1 MITTSI
7 YGGLGN
13 QMFQYA
19 IGKSISVA
27 RNVDFKMD
35 TFKIN
40 NSNYIARDLSL
51 SKFNICTTHA
61 TLKEVKKFHKSK
73 YIDFIFRK
81 LDQNNIKV
89 SNKIFEKKPF
99 YFDEKMLSLTTGYL
113 DGYWQS
119 YKYFDDIREVLLN
132 EFTLVNEM
140 NLENKL
146 ICKKI
151 TELNSISIHIRRGD
165 YVKEK
170 KNMTIY
176 NVFGLEYYH
185 QAIEFISKK
194 ISNPYFFVFSDDLD
208 WAKKNLQLTN
218 VTYVDVNLTQ
228 NPENDLILMSK
239 CKHNI
244 IANSTFSWWGA
255 WLNQNSEKII
265 IAPRK
270 WMSTVESLDDL
281 YPDDWIRL

>member
-1 MITTSI
+1 
-7 YGGLGN
+7 
-13 QMFQYA
+13 
-19 IGKSISVA
+19 
-27 RNVDFKMD
+27 MD